1 MQQNGPPCLVQTQ
14 FANQDGEKRERGG
27 WASILLYFFELRLEE
42 REAWL
47 AFLWAEGRLAL
58 L

>member
-1 MQQNGPPCLVQTQ
+1 MVLRPALVQTQ

-47 AFLWAEGRLAL
+47 AFLWAEGRLEL